1 MEQSVLNNC
10 RFCKHYGQDHG
21 TQGLCRLMN
30 VPVRGEWQACRM
42 GVLVFTCEERLEA
55 KPLESMAVVSPAI
68 SRSFNSVQPFQYAH
82 AHIPQDEM
90 WLTGSTHHSRH
101 IGQEAI

>member
-1 MEQSVLNNC
+1 MEQIPLNKC

-21 TQGLCRLMN
+21 TQGICTLMN

-42 GVLVFTCEERLEA
+42 GVLVFTCEERLQA
-55 KPLESMAVVSPAI
+55 AALESAAAISPAA
-68 SRSFNSVQPFQYAH
+68 QPFQYAH

-90 WLTGSTHHSRH
+90 WLTGSTHHSRQ
-101 IGQEAI
+101 GQEAI